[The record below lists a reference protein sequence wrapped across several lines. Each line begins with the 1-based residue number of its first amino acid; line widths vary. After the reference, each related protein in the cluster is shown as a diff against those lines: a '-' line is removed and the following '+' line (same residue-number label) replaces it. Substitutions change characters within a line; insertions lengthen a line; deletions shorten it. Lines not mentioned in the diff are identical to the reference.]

1 MPIVWFRTASNFL
14 RSDYDVIW
22 NVSQL
27 DWDESNV
34 KWEEHTG

>member
-1 MPIVWFRTASNFL
+1 MPIVWFRTARNFL
-14 RSDYDVIW
+14 RSVYDVIW
-22 NVSQL
+22 NISKL

>member
-1 MPIVWFRTASNFL
+1 MPIAWFRTASNFL
-14 RSDYDVIW
+14 RSVYDVIW
-22 NVSQL
+22 NISQL

>member
-1 MPIVWFRTASNFL
+1 MITWFRAGSNFL
-14 RSDYDVIW
+14 RQIYDVIW
-22 NVSQL
+22 NISQL

>member
-1 MPIVWFRTASNFL
+1 MITWFRTNSNFL
-14 RSDYDVIW
+14 RSVYDVIW

-27 DWDESNV
+27 DWGESNV

>member
-1 MPIVWFRTASNFL
+1 MPIVWKRTVSNFL
-14 RSDYDVIW
+14 RSVYDDIS
-22 NVSQL
+22 NISQL